1 MIKETYTKNTEILN
15 DILEL
20 YRFIVEKYASHSSQ
34 SAHIVAL
41 VKLMQELW
49 GFFVEKF
56 SKYGNKETTE
66 EENSEENEIL
76 LAFQSIMR
84 IMSHIIAVNITSFNI
99 YIGYTDS

>member
-41 VKLMQELW
+41 VHLMQELW
-49 GFFVEKF
+49 GFFVEKL
-56 SKYGNKETTE
+56 SKFGEKDINE
-66 EENSEENEIL
+66 EENAEENEIN

-84 IMSHIIAVNITSFNI
+84 IMSHIIAVIFRSLNLYF
-99 YIGYTDS
+99 

>member
-41 VKLMQELW
+41 VNLMQELW
-49 GFFVEKF
+49 GFFVEKL
-56 SKYGNKETTE
+56 SKFGEKDINE
-66 EENSEENEIL
+66 EENAEENEIN
-76 LAFQSIMR
+76 LAF
-84 IMSHIIAVNITSFNI
+84 
-99 YIGYTDS
+99 